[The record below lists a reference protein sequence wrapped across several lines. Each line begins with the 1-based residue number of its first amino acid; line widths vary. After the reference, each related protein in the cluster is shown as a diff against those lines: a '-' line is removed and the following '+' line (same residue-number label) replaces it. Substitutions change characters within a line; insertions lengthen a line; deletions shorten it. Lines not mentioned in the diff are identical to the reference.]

1 MSPASL
7 MLPILL
13 LGCGPEPVPS
23 GKEIVLVGG
32 GGGQERA
39 VGANGQPAAGAAHVE
54 NTASFDE
61 HAFTC
66 CGAPSATAVVEA
78 ATSLGERLAQGD
90 ESGAHAALDVL
101 VAAATV
107 ARDDAAL
114 SQDARQAAT
123 TLAQATPHLQGKP
136 IADVRKALAS
146 LNLAVAELARAS
158 PGGTVRLVAAF
169 CPMAPGHW
177 LQRDAA
183 IQNPYY
189 GEQML
194 ACGTLEGIQA
204 VR

>member
-7 MLPILL
+7 LLPLVL
-13 LGCGPEPVPS
+13 AGCGPEPVPS

-32 GGGQERA
+32 GGAQERA
-39 VGANGQPAAGAAHVE
+39 LGADGQPTAGVAHVE

-78 ATSLGERLAQGD
+78 ATSLGERLARDDQAGV
-90 ESGAHAALDVL
+90 EAALDGL
-101 VAAATV
+101 VAAAAV
-107 ARDDAAL
+107 AREDTAL
-114 SQDARQAAT
+114 SEAGRAAAA

-146 LNLAVAELARAS
+146 LNLAVADLVRAS
-158 PGGTVRLVAAF
+158 PGGSVRLVAAW